1 MSSIF
6 VLRLSLFCDHV
17 ILSSQRKCHPSPR
30 KAGLRK
36 KHTTHGE
43 MGLIHGNR
51 DRRPQ
56 HRIGE
61 EIRLD
66 VLRLYRDKYHD
77 FNFSHFAD
85 SLKEAE
91 RSQCAVPSNAT
102 KENEGEPAKTHTTA
116 PNHP

>member
-1 MSSIF
+1 
-6 VLRLSLFCDHV
+6 
-17 ILSSQRKCHPSPR
+17 
-30 KAGLRK
+30 
-36 KHTTHGE
+36 

-66 VLRLYRDKYHD
+66 ALRLYRDKYHD

-116 PNHP
+116 PTIPESALSGKTVTLAQSCLSPR